1 MTKPYAL
8 RQDSVRPEPLDIRV
22 CNISFRRND
31 EHEWLCVRAIRS
43 REHPA
48 WSRSHS
54 DFRVVHPKLRRVR

>member
-8 RQDSVRPEPLDIRV
+8 RQDSVRDEPLDIRV

-31 EHEWLCVRAIRS
+31 EHEALCVRVIRS
-43 REHPA
+43 RSHPK

-54 DFRVVHPKLRRVR
+54 EFRVVHPKLRRVR

>member
-8 RQDSVRPEPLDIRV
+8 RQDNVHPEPLDIRV

-31 EHEWLCVRAIRS
+31 EHEWLCIRAIRS

>member
-1 MTKPYAL
+1 MTKPSAL
-8 RQDSVRPEPLDIRV
+8 RQMPQQPEPLDIRV

-43 REHPA
+43 REHPT